1 MIYLHL
7 FLAFMKIGLFG
18 FGGGLA
24 IIQLIYDS
32 IQQFAKITPDL
43 FAEIVAIAQ
52 VTPGPVAI
60 NTATF
65 VGFMSAGVL
74 GAAVATTGVA
84 VPSFVIISMVSRV
97 MEKFKNSRII
107 KGALSGIRP
116 AAVGLIAS
124 AFLTVSKPVV
134 FNDAH
139 LGSNFHELTAMLPQ
153 SVDVVSIALA
163 AVTMV
168 LLVFSKKD
176 PIKIL
181 VVMAIVGAVLGA

>member
-139 LGSNFHELTAMLPQ
+139 LGSNFHELTSMLPQ

-168 LLVFSKKD
+168 LLIFSKKD

>member
-168 LLVFSKKD
+168 LLIFSKKD

>member
-1 MIYLHL
+1 MIDLHL

-168 LLVFSKKD
+168 LLIFSKKD

>member
-1 MIYLHL
+1 
-7 FLAFMKIGLFG
+7 MKIGLFG

-168 LLVFSKKD
+168 LLIFSKKD

>member
-163 AVTMV
+163 AVTMA
-168 LLVFSKKD
+168 LLIFSKKD

>member
-7 FLAFMKIGLFG
+7 FLVFMKIGLFG

-168 LLVFSKKD
+168 LLIFSKKD

-181 VVMAIVGAVLGA
+181 AVMAIVGAVLGA

>member
-97 MEKFKNSRII
+97 MEKFKNSSII

-168 LLVFSKKD
+168 LLIFSKKD

>member
-7 FLAFMKIGLFG
+7 FLAFLKIGLFG

-32 IQQFAKITPDL
+32 IQQFANITPDL

-97 MEKFKNSRII
+97 MEKFKNSRIM

-124 AFLTVSKPVV
+124 AFLTISKPVV

-139 LGSNFHELTAMLPQ
+139 LGSNFHALAAMLPQ
-153 SVDVVSIALA
+153 SVDVVSITLA
-163 AVTMV
+163 IVTMA

-176 PIKIL
+176 PIKVL